1 MGGGARSSLSPLS
14 EDHRSLVCHRLQ
26 VCAAGT
32 SNAGEADSMRKRFVN
47 SSGGDICETL
57 DASYYK
63 GQGSRQGAEREYVV
77 VISKSNRSS
86 DGERISE
93 VRHTRGDE

>member
-1 MGGGARSSLSPLS
+1 M
-14 EDHRSLVCHRLQ
+14 CHRLQ
-26 VCAAGT
+26 VGAAGT
-32 SNAGEADSMRKRFVN
+32 SDAGEADCMCKRFVN

-63 GQGSRQGAEREYVV
+63 GQGFRQGAEREYVV
-77 VISKSNRSS
+77 VISKSDRAS

-93 VRHTRGDE
+93 ARHTRGDE